1 MRTNKLLSKLES
13 FFDLPAQKQ
22 EKKHHKLL
30 KIIDKLEARRA
41 ALEEELIAAGKAD
54 DTSSEYHELRKE
66 VKVVS
71 KLIKRAK
78 QHDARD

>member
-1 MRTNKLLSKLES
+1 MSTNKLLEKLDR
-13 FFDLPAQKQ
+13 FFDLSAQKQ

-30 KIIDKLEARRA
+30 KIIDKLEAKRT
-41 ALEEELIAAGKAD
+41 ALEEELIDAAKAD

-71 KLIKRAK
+71 NLIKRAK
-78 QHDARD
+78 KHDTQI

>member
-1 MRTNKLLSKLES
+1 MSTNELFGKLEK
-13 FFDLPAQKQ
+13 FFGLSAQKQ

-30 KIIDKLEARRA
+30 KIIDKLEAKRA

-54 DTSSEYHELRKE
+54 DTSSEYHELSKE
-66 VKVVS
+66 VKVIS

-78 QHDARD
+78 KHDSQA